1 MSYAEF
7 AAFIIFLYVAID
19 FFLLAVLDIGGAFE
33 HKLVL
38 SVVLA
43 TFCCPQSS
51 NPSVVYSAI
60 HLQLLEDEDEDEDE
74 DIESERFS
82 DTVK

>member
-1 MSYAEF
+1 MQSLQHLSSSF
-7 AAFIIFLYVAID
+7 TLQLILFW
-19 FFLLAVLDIGGAFE
+19 LAVLDIGGAFE

-60 HLQLLEDEDEDEDE
+60 HLQLLEDEDEDED
-74 DIESERFS
+74 IESERFS

>member
-1 MSYAEF
+1 MQSLQHLSSSF
-7 AAFIIFLYVAID
+7 TLQLI

-60 HLQLLEDEDEDEDE
+60 HLQLLEDEDEDED
-74 DIESERFS
+74 IESERFS
-82 DTVK
+82 DTVKY